1 MAPKE
6 QAGLSPYEM
15 LYRKPFIYVNDLL
28 SRGSDPP
35 VLYHG
40 HWAVSTR
47 YKLVGVN
54 QDPNNSKEPPLYAP
68 ATQVLINSGK
78 MGPQRLNS
86 SPNGRAPTL

>member
-6 QAGLSPYEM
+6 QAGLSLYEM

-28 SRGSDPP
+28 SSGSDPP

-68 ATQVLINSGK
+68 GTQVLIK
-78 MGPQRLNS
+78 VERWVPQRLNS
-86 SPNGRAPTL
+86 SPHGRAPTL